1 MVRTTRR
8 PKFAALSLC
17 YHVEFAA
24 KPLTTHAHAA
34 RLGHL
39 LLFPGAPPVLRGEDG
54 VHLPPELRVRA
65 RRVPTPQPPSGPTQR

>member
-39 LLFPGAPPVLRGEDG
+39 LLFPGAPPVSYT
-54 VHLPPELRVRA
+54 HLTL
-65 RRVPTPQPPSGPTQR
+65 PTILLV